1 MGADPPDDAGHV
13 TDVRRLSSR
22 TVYRNAWM
30 SVREDG
36 VRRAD
41 GSAGIYG
48 VVDRPLGVV
57 VVARRRTESGTEQ
70 IHLVEQFRY
79 PVGVRRWEFPAGTAP
94 EGADLDARA
103 LADRELREETGLVAR
118 RLTHLAT
125 IDVAPGFCAQRSAI
139 VVAEDLT
146 EGKPNR
152 EHEEQDMRGRW
163 WDRAEVVRAI
173 RTGEICDAQTLAAWA
188 CVVSCDSP
196 PA

>member
-1 MGADPPDDAGHV
+1 M
-13 TDVRRLSSR
+13 TDVTRLSSR

-30 SVREDG
+30 SVREDD

-57 VVARRRTESGTEQ
+57 VVARRPTASDDEQ
-70 IHLVEQFRY
+70 IYLVEQFRY
-79 PVGVRRWEFPAGTAP
+79 PVGARRWEFPAGTAP
-94 EGADLDARA
+94 DGMALEAVA
-103 LADRELREETGLVAR
+103 LADRELREETGLIAG

-139 VVAEDLT
+139 VLAEDLVQ
-146 EGKPNR
+146 GDPDR

-163 WDRAEVVRAI
+163 WDRSELTAAI
-173 RTGEICDAQTLAAWA
+173 GTGRICDAQTLAAWA
-188 CVVSCDSP
+188 CVINRGSP